1 VDFAILDLPEPVM
14 RGVREAGFVRAT
26 PIQEA
31 ALPLALKGKD
41 VAGQSQTGTGKT
53 AAFLIAAFTRML
65 RAPAPSASAPSAP
78 RVLIIAPTR
87 ELVVQIESD
96 AHQLGRF
103 TPFRIQAVYG
113 GIDYARQR
121 DSLGAGCDVLVGTP
135 GRLIDYLKQHVWSPR
150 RVEVLVIDEADRM
163 FDMGFIA
170 DLRFIL
176 RRLPPP
182 ERRQSFLFS
191 ATLSF
196 RVLELTWEFMNN
208 PSQITIMP
216 QQKTAERVEQ
226 LLYHVGRE
234 EKFGLLLGLLRR
246 EGGDRILIFA
256 NTREEARRLED
267 RLTRNGWEARALT
280 GDVDQKRRL
289 RILNDFK
296 DGQLPVLVATDVAS
310 RGLHIEAVSHVIN
323 WDLPQ
328 DVEDYV
334 HRIGRT
340 ARAGAGGK
348 AIALVD
354 EASALYL
361 EGIEK
366 FISQKIGVEWPE
378 DDLILPEIKPTAE
391 ERRRYA
397 EERRARLEARRGRDD
412 RTGRRGGRDH
422 GHRGGGER
430 RFGEARREPLP
441 AGGSSSDAA
450 AGGGPGGASRRRRR
464 RRGGRRGGSST
475 PPAPGGGAPPV

>member
-1 VDFAILDLPEPVM
+1 MDFTTLDLPEPVM
-14 RGVREAGFVRAT
+14 RGIREAGFVTAT

-31 ALPLALKGKD
+31 ALPLALRGKD

-53 AAFLIAAFTRML
+53 AAFLIAAFTRLL
-65 RAPAPSASAPSAP
+65 REGELRPGHGSEP

-96 AHQLGRF
+96 ARLLGKH
-103 TPFRIQAVYG
+103 TPFRILSVYG
-113 GIDYARQR
+113 GIDYAKQR
-121 DSLGAGCDVLVGTP
+121 EALAEGCDLLVGTP
-135 GRLIDYLKQHVWSPR
+135 GRLIDYLKQRVWTPR
-150 RVEVLVIDEADRM
+150 PVEILVIDEADRM

-176 RRLPPP
+176 RRLPPHDK
-182 ERRQSFLFS
+182 RQSFLFS

-226 LLYHVGRE
+226 MLYHVGRD
-234 EKFGLLLGLLRR
+234 EKFPLLLGLLKR
-246 EGGDRILIFA
+246 EGGDRILIFT

-267 RLTRNGWEARALT
+267 RLIRNGWETRALT

-289 RILNDFK
+289 KILNDFK
-296 DGQLPVLVATDVAS
+296 EGRLPILVATDVAS
-310 RGLHIEAVSHVIN
+310 RGLHIEAVSHVVN

-328 DVEDYV
+328 EAEDYV

-348 AIALVD
+348 AIGLVD
-354 EASALYL
+354 EASALAL
-361 EGIEK
+361 EAIEK
-366 FISQKIGVEWPE
+366 FIGQRIAVEWA
-378 DDLILPEIKPTAE
+378 DDDFFLPEIKPTAD

-397 EERRARLEARRGRDD
+397 EERRARLAARDRFGDRGRDRGRPGGRPHGRPHTEPPRGARSTPRPPPPPSSAEGASGPRRRPRRRGRD
-412 RTGRRGGRDH
+412 RGGPRP
-422 GHRGGGER
+422 E
-430 RFGEARREPLP
+430 
-441 AGGSSSDAA
+441 GSS
-450 AGGGPGGASRRRRR
+450 
-464 RRGGRRGGSST
+464 
-475 PPAPGGGAPPV
+475 PPS